1 MVQFSALTPL
11 RLMALSSAIM
21 GAQFA
26 APDTAHAQGFSLNS
40 DALSSLEEPLAT
52 DIGGVTVEVNGV
64 TDARL
69 TYDFEGMDDFHPGFI
84 GNFEVSAATQLGNR
98 WNVGV
103 AYFGQYQHD
112 DGSDTYSDNVAGFV
126 GGSWGTLV
134 GGEVSGVVREET
146 RRRRG
151 AGNAVLAFDE
161 GLGQLS
167 NWGGGYVGQFGPARV
182 SAVIDEDGDFDLG
195 FTWSRPIGNKD
206 LRFGAHYR
214 HGEFLNAD
222 SNAITGTAEIVYGS
236 SLYDLA
242 AGYERLE
249 SPAFN
254 ADRWF
259 VSAGWQTK
267 TGSLTFSLGAHY
279 GETEGQEETSGAF
292 GVRYDVARGLS
303 LNLGI
308 NHSDA
313 QVTLNGVE
321 LLNREETE
329 AVGSLRFDF

>member
-1 MVQFSALTPL
+1 MMRFSDRAPL
-11 RLMALSSAIM
+11 RLFMLTSAVMA
-21 GAQFA
+21 AQFA
-26 APDTAHAQGFSLNS
+26 PVDAVRAQGFSLNS
-40 DALSSLEEPLAT
+40 DALASLEEPLAT
-52 DIGGVTVEVNGV
+52 DIGGVTVELTGV
-64 TDARL
+64 TGARL
-69 TYDFEGMDDFHPGFI
+69 TYDFEGLDDFHPGFI

-98 WNVGV
+98 WNIGV

-112 DGSDTYSDNVAGFV
+112 DGSDTYSDNVAGFI

-161 GLGQLS
+161 SLGSLS

-182 SAVIDEDGDFDLG
+182 SAVVDEDGDFDLG
-195 FTWSRPIGNKD
+195 FTWSRPLGTKD
-206 LRFGAHYR
+206 VRFGAHYR
-214 HGEFLNAD
+214 HGEYLNAD
-222 SNAITGTAEIVYGS
+222 SNAIIGLAEIVYGS

-279 GETEGQEETSGAF
+279 GETEGQAEKSGAF

-321 LLNREETE
+321 LLNQEETE